1 MLRRRQAK
9 FEPKADGQHSEAK
22 LFSDPQKI
30 GRLIVILYLVAIAT
44 VILGLPFGLMQYRSD
59 ADFWRTIA
67 SIFFW
72 VLTVSALL
80 LAPLL
85 LRLNYLER
93 QDLSDR

>member
-1 MLRRRQAK
+1 VLRRRQAK

-22 LFSDPQKI
+22 LFSDPQK
-30 GRLIVILYLVAIAT
+30 IVILYLVAIAT